1 MGHAGRLTLP
11 GRRLQDSATERLYEA
26 IKAQACVTTDLGMFR
41 KILAFGLRHI
51 EDLGSSDEREDTT
64 DPHRA

>member
-26 IKAQACVTTDLGMFR
+26 IKAQACVTTDLAMFR

-51 EDLGSSDEREDTT
+51 EDLRQYGSGLKPDR
-64 DPHRA
+64 